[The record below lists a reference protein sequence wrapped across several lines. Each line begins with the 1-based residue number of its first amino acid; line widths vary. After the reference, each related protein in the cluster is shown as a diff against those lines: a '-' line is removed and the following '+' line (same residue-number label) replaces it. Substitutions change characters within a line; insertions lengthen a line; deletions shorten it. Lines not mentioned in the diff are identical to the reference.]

1 MMIPARNK
9 SFKIF
14 VITAFFIE
22 CNRNQK
28 FNILYLLFIANIYKM
43 NSRRMKLN
51 LTDYKNIL
59 KFYKIDTSGLST
71 KAIKEKAEH
80 FLAVKLCKCIKNVSM
95 KNTSMKKGP
104 KNEKRAISIC
114 YNSVLKKKH
123 LKVFKFEC
131 KKTVKLL
138 PKKGTRKIFVEKLG
152 V

>member
-1 MMIPARNK
+1 
-9 SFKIF
+9 
-14 VITAFFIE
+14 
-22 CNRNQK
+22 
-28 FNILYLLFIANIYKM
+28 M
-43 NSRRMKLN
+43 NSRRKNKTMKLN
-51 LTDYKNIL
+51 PTDYKNIL

-80 FLAVKLCKCIKNVSM
+80 YLAVKLCKCIKNI
-95 KNTSMKKGP
+95 SMKKDP

-123 LKVFKFEC
+123 VKVFKFEC

-152 V
+152 L